1 MLRRLSNVNN
11 IYVNSVGLGSVVQ
24 FGDST
29 NLRPFSRAL
38 AVQRETE
45 FFIGKEGNFEDYPVF
60 TKPIPQPYFYER
72 INMVGYNVKPTIKV
86 NNIKVTALSA
96 SAILHVG
103 STENISAESR
113 VKHIRQL
120 VNVKEE

>member
-1 MLRRLSNVNN
+1 MLKRLSTVNN

-38 AVQRETE
+38 AVQREKQ
-45 FFIGKEGNFEDYPVF
+45 FFIGNEGNFEDYPVF
-60 TKPIPQPYFYER
+60 TKPLRQPYFYER
-72 INMVGYNVKPTIKV
+72 INMVEHNVKPVIKV

-103 STENISAESR
+103 STDHISAESR

-120 VNVKEE
+120 LSAEE